1 MGRSAGD
8 VEGGFLFG
16 DELEVVLPLLDL
28 DAVAPVG
35 EGGGGGVSVTSP
47 LLFYTNSLSNR
58 QANLT

>member
-1 MGRSAGD
+1 VGRSAGD

-35 EGGGGGVSVTSP
+35 EGGGGVSVTSP